1 MLPSPTACS
10 RHRKHTGD
18 MRARARARQARW
30 PFCQCTSHVSRL
42 RTRTGTRGAA
52 ARLRPR
58 LWLQR
63 GCGHGGCG
71 SVPLAKRGDEDASAT
86 TWQSV
91 ATRCLRQCASVAK
104 RSDEDE
110 ACASAPASSPRPAP
124 ASSVQRMRQRPAG
137 VQAGQQAAGH
147 LTRNSAM
154 DDSIGGRRLLRRYR
168 PQSAVS
174 SSTL

>member
-1 MLPSPTACS
+1 MLLPRPTACS

-30 PFCQCTSHVSRL
+30 PVCQCTSHVSRL

-86 TWQSV
+86 TWQSA

-124 ASSVQRMRQRPAG
+124 ASSACASAQLASK
-137 VQAGQQAAGH
+137 QASRQQATSQEILRWMIPSEAGG
-147 LTRNSAM
+147 S
-154 DDSIGGRRLLRRYR
+154 
-168 PQSAVS
+168 
-174 SSTL
+174 